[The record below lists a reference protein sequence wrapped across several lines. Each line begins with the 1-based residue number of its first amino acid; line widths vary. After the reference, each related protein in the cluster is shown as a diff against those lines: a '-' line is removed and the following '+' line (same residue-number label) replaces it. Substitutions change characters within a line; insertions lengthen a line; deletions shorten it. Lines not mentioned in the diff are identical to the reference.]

1 MKKSRIIVPAMAMIA
16 FSTAASIAGSVA
28 WFTASRTATINAGT
42 YAVVKTNADL
52 AVTLSDGVGT
62 TVTNG
67 TTENPSFRGV
77 DLGSNVLTDGSFNHL
92 TGDIFAPDADGKTLD
107 NTKTVNVSELGTT
120 EGAAKLVRQTI
131 SETKK
136 VYTAVTWK
144 IAFDC
149 SFPTGSG
156 DYGLF
161 LDTTSSSFAVTPAA
175 TPVTATG
182 FRVGFYPDTV
192 PTSAPAG
199 TAANKKVYADL
210 QASGNCKYI
219 AASTDTT
226 LLGTTYTA
234 SDLIASDTKAGALPT
249 EETARAEA
257 IGRNDCLGVFGY
269 SELGTVRLSY
279 TVVAWFEGTD
289 PNVKNQA
296 TQDLY
301 QSVIATLT
309 FEAVKLK
316 AA

>member
-67 TTENPSFRGV
+67 TTENPSYRGV

-107 NTKTVNVSELGTT
+107 NTKTVNVSDLGTT
-120 EGAAKLVRQTI
+120 AGAAKLVRQTI

-136 VYTAVTWK
+136 VYTAVTWG
-144 IAFDC
+144 ITFEC
-149 SFPTGSG
+149 SFPTGEG

-161 LDTTSSSFAVTPAA
+161 LDTTSSSFAVTPEA
-175 TPVTATG
+175 TAVTATG
-182 FRVGFYPDTV
+182 FRVGFYP
-192 PTSAPAG
+192 G
-199 TAANKKVYADL
+199 TAPEGSTANKRVYADL

-219 AASTDTT
+219 AASTDTS
-226 LLGTTYTA
+226 LAGTTYTA
-234 SDLIASDTKAGALPT
+234 SDLIASDTEAGALPT
-249 EETARAEA
+249 EETERATA
-257 IGRNDCLGVFGY
+257 IGRNDCLGIFKY
-269 SELGTVRLSY
+269 SNLGTVRLTY

-296 TQDLY
+296 SQDLY
-301 QSVIATLT
+301 QSVIATLN